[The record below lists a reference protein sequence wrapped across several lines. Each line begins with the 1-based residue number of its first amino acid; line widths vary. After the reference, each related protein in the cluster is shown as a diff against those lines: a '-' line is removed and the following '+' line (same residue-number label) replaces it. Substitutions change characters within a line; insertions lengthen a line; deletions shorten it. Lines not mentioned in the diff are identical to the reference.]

1 MITNNFKA
9 CLQMI
14 LQSGVNSNG
23 IVAAKDVTGA
33 TKYLGAY
40 FSSSD
45 GYPNKTDNNIR
56 IASST
61 TYAGIYLGTSNTPAT
76 ASDYFVGSV
85 ITSGLTAGTPSVSL
99 GVDENGNPYKQIVVL
114 LTNTT
119 ASDIVVKEVGYV
131 QQFFAA
137 NAILTSPSLL
147 RFLLDRT
154 VLPSPLTV
162 PANGSAALK
171 YTLKTIIS

>member
-1 MITNNFKA
+1 MVTNNFKA

-23 IVAAKDVTGA
+23 LVAAKDVTGA

-45 GYPNKTDNNIR
+45 GYPYKTDHSIR
-56 IASST
+56 ITPYT
-61 TYAGIYLGTSNTPAT
+61 TSAGIYLGTSNTPAT

-85 ITSGLTAGTPSVSL
+85 ISSGLSAGSPVVSL

-114 LTNTT
+114 LSNTT

-137 NAILTSPSLL
+137 SAIQGSPSIL

-154 VLPSPLTV
+154 VLASPLTV
-162 PANGSAALK
+162 PANGSAVLK